1 MQQVPTITFG
11 ASSTSDDRDQA
22 TISNFGLSPRGN
34 QHSQISQKKKT
45 KRPVQSSSLRDVTQE
60 TEDASKKALE
70 GHHPRKKRA
79 GSLIGR
85 MFSRK
90 DSDDK
95 EKESD
100 ISTKEKRKFS
110 FPFLPKKSNEKDPP
124 PPMLQ
129 RGYSIDSGM
138 TRVKKPLKEDPIVDE
153 NYSDLPRILLQP
165 PTSEEQ
171 QSHPQIIDGN
181 YSELPPLEESPLEEE
196 NKSLKFPS
204 IKIEGEDCISTR
216 TLIII
221 MLTRELD
228 TLYGA
233 IYARK
238 HKQNRLENMQLQ
250 KELTSQL
257 KSLKHKKDFDT
268 MFSYLQEELP
278 DLISCA
284 SLIIEL
290 AENISESK
298 VRPFI
303 CRMINR
309 SIDSAMSTLKHSE
322 SVAKDLEEII
332 LIGKSLP
339 GIALFCEDIK
349 QQLEC
354 VFSKCGIFTT
364 CALEAIFHYNE
375 LPSENKKQNRRRL
388 AHITLLFLKNLAAVL
403 SRSHE
408 LRTKSLVLLSSYL
421 NKKIS
426 HIYET
431 MEVPQDNCFIK
442 IIFFRI
448 IHPEILVLVS
458 YILEN
463 QLSHYF
469 PIIEDLVGITAN
481 AKKLL
486 DKRDSEENAPQNT
499 YFKEILNFFL
509 SVDEETE
516 RSTHTS
522 DYTDTTQ
529 TYDSSSYDD
538 DLLEQIRKLTLEGT
552 IDDAIF
558 EKEK

>member
-1 MQQVPTITFG
+1 MQQVPTITFA
-11 ASSTSDDRDQA
+11 ASSTSEDRDQA

-34 QHSQISQKKKT
+34 QHSQISQKKKN
-45 KRPVQSSSLRDVTQE
+45 KSPIQSSSLRDVTQE

-79 GSLIGR
+79 RSLIGR

-110 FPFLPKKSNEKDPP
+110 FPFLPKKSNEKDAS

-138 TRVKKPLKEDPIVDE
+138 TRE

-171 QSHPQIIDGN
+171 ESQSRIIDGN
-181 YSELPPLEESPLEEE
+181 YSELPPLEESPLEEKNE
-196 NKSLKFPS
+196 SLKFPS

-238 HKQNRLENMQLQ
+238 YKQNRLESMQLQ
-250 KELTSQL
+250 KELTSKL

-290 AENISESK
+290 VENISKSK

-309 SIDSAMSTLKHSE
+309 SIDSAMSTLKNSKSIPE
-322 SVAKDLEEII
+322 DLEEII
-332 LIGKSLP
+332 LVGKSLP
-339 GIALFCEDIK
+339 GIALFCENIK

-354 VFSKCGIFTT
+354 VFSKSGIFTT
-364 CALEAIFHYNE
+364 CALEAIFRYNE
-375 LPSENKKQNRRRL
+375 LPSGNKKQNRRRL
-388 AHITLLFLKNLAAVL
+388 AHITLQFLKNLATLL
-403 SRSHE
+403 SHSHE
-408 LRTKSLVLLSSYL
+408 LRTKSLILLSSYL
-421 NKKIS
+421 DKKIS

-431 MEVPQDNCFIK
+431 MKVPQDNCFIK

-463 QLSHYF
+463 QLSHYL

-516 RSTHTS
+516 KSTHTS
-522 DYTDTTQ
+522 DCTDTTQ

-538 DLLEQIRKLTLEGT
+538 DLLDQIRKLTLEGT